1 MNQNIFNIYD
11 SLYGEIRFLCNSE
24 VRIKILKSLYKKPK
38 TMKEL
43 NDLVLLS
50 YSSISNNLHKL
61 EEGGFLTKS
70 NRKYYLTNIAVVNL
84 INCLD
89 FDNSISVTYLLSDF
103 LKTHDISPLCD
114 DSLRNFA
121 ALNESRLVESVPID
135 IYKPHNEF
143 KLLVQSSNNLKAI
156 FPFLHPD
163 YPKIIKKLLIKGVF
177 VDLLINKDILQI
189 FIEELDTKF
198 IKEYVEKGQLSIK
211 YLIKNT
217 KISLAVANNF
227 ISVGLFKK
235 DGSFDQNR
243 LIISEEKNAILWGN
257 LLFEKHNK
265 ESLFLKI
272 D

>member
-1 MNQNIFNIYD
+1 M
-11 SLYGEIRFLCNSE
+11 
-24 VRIKILKSLYKKPK
+24 
-38 TMKEL
+38 
-43 NDLVLLS
+43 
-50 YSSISNNLHKL
+50 
-61 EEGGFLTKS
+61 
-70 NRKYYLTNIAVVNL
+70 
-84 INCLD
+84 
-89 FDNSISVTYLLSDF
+89 
-103 LKTHDISPLCD
+103 
-114 DSLRNFA
+114 
-121 ALNESRLVESVPID
+121 
-135 IYKPHNEF
+135 
-143 KLLVQSSNNLKAI
+143 
-156 FPFLHPD
+156 
-163 YPKIIKKLLIKGVF
+163 IKGVF